1 MFFYGNMKLTWY
13 YYFSYWIFIW
23 FLIFKMG
30 LIKYSPY
37 FVYVLTVTFIMLKFF
52 RDIFYFNFK
61 DKKEIKNKD
70 LILAWFLLA
79 LILDI
84 IPFFFLD
91 KQLDKESIYFTVLL
105 ALVYVI
111 FMNKSNINV
120 IDHYAV
126 VNYRELSDKYDLK
139 TFLKN
144 FF

>member
-1 MFFYGNMKLTWY
+1 MNLTWY

-111 FMNKSNINV
+111 FMNKSNIN
-120 IDHYAV
+120 IINHYTV
-126 VNYRELSDKYDLK
+126 VNYREFSDKYESQ
-139 TFLKN
+139 TFFKN
-144 FF
+144 FFSLT

>member
-1 MFFYGNMKLTWY
+1 MNLTWY
-13 YYFSYWIFIW
+13 YYFSYWNFIW
-23 FLIFKMG
+23 FLLFKMG

-61 DKKEIKNKD
+61 DEKEIKNKEI
-70 LILAWFLLA
+70 ILAWFLLI

-84 IPFFFLD
+84 IPFFYLD

-105 ALVYVI
+105 ALIYVT

-126 VNYRELSDKYDLK
+126 INYRELSDKYDLK
-139 TFLKN
+139 TFIKEI
-144 FF
+144 F

>member
-1 MFFYGNMKLTWY
+1 MNLTWY

-37 FVYVLTVTFIMLKFF
+37 LIYFLTVTFILIKFL

-70 LILAWFLLA
+70 LVLFWFLLI

-84 IPFFFLD
+84 IPFFYLD

-105 ALVYVI
+105 VLIYVI
-111 FMNKSNINV
+111 FMNKSNINI

-126 VNYRELSDKYDLK
+126 VNYRELSDKYDMK
-139 TFLKN
+139 TFVKEIFLV
-144 FF
+144 

>member
-1 MFFYGNMKLTWY
+1 MKLTWY

-23 FLIFKMG
+23 FLTFKMG

-37 FVYVLTVTFIMLKFF
+37 FVYVLTITFIMLKFF

>member
-1 MFFYGNMKLTWY
+1 MNLTWY

-126 VNYRELSDKYDLK
+126 VNYRELSDNYDLK

>member
-1 MFFYGNMKLTWY
+1 MKLTWY

-70 LILAWFLLA
+70 LFLAWFLLA

>member
-1 MFFYGNMKLTWY
+1 MNLTWY
-13 YYFSYWIFIW
+13 YYFSYWNFIW
-23 FLIFKMG
+23 FLLFKMG

-37 FVYVLTVTFIMLKFF
+37 FVYVLAVTFIMLKFF

-61 DKKEIKNKD
+61 DEKEIKNKEI
-70 LILAWFLLA
+70 ILAWFLLI

-84 IPFFFLD
+84 IPFFYLD

-105 ALVYVI
+105 ALIYVT

-126 VNYRELSDKYDLK
+126 VNYRELSDNYDLK
-139 TFLKN
+139 TFIKEI
-144 FF
+144 F

>member
-1 MFFYGNMKLTWY
+1 MNLTWY
-13 YYFSYWIFIW
+13 YYFSYWNFIW
-23 FLIFKMG
+23 FLLFKMG

-37 FVYVLTVTFIMLKFF
+37 FVYVLIITFILLKFL
-52 RDIFYFNFK
+52 RDIFFFNFK
-61 DKKEIKNKD
+61 DRKEIRNKD
-70 LILAWFLLA
+70 LVLTWFLLSF
-79 LILDI
+79 IVDI

-105 ALVYVI
+105 GLIYVT

-120 IDHYAV
+120 IDHYSV

>member
-1 MFFYGNMKLTWY
+1 MNLTWY

>member
-1 MFFYGNMKLTWY
+1 MKLTWY

>member
-1 MFFYGNMKLTWY
+1 
-13 YYFSYWIFIW
+13 
-23 FLIFKMG
+23 MG

-84 IPFFFLD
+84 IPFFFLE
-91 KQLDKESIYFTVLL
+91 KQIDKESIYFTVLL

-120 IDHYAV
+120 IDHYAF

-144 FF
+144 IFLV

>member
-1 MFFYGNMKLTWY
+1 MNLTWY

-70 LILAWFLLA
+70 LILAWFLLV

>member
-1 MFFYGNMKLTWY
+1 MKLSWY

-23 FLIFKMG
+23 FLTFKMG

-61 DKKEIKNKD
+61 DKKGIKNKD
-70 LILAWFLLA
+70 LILAWFLLV

-120 IDHYAV
+120 IDHYVV

-144 FF
+144 IFF

>member
-1 MFFYGNMKLTWY
+1 MCGSIQWEPVCGSFFL
-13 YYFSYWIFIW
+13 
-23 FLIFKMG
+23 
-30 LIKYSPY
+30 
-37 FVYVLTVTFIMLKFF
+37 VLT
-52 RDIFYFNFK
+52 
-61 DKKEIKNKD
+61 
-70 LILAWFLLA
+70 WFLLSF
-79 LILDI
+79 IVDI
-84 IPFFFLD
+84 IPFFYLD

-105 ALVYVI
+105 ALIYVT